1 MKALAG
7 PAWAKGVVCRI
18 AEDLGVHPEELR
30 SWAKKAQVDGGL
42 RPGNTTDGAD
52 RIKEP
57 ALEVREL
64 RRADAILRSAWVCL
78 LRRSVSERP
87 SR

>member
-1 MKALAG
+1 MR
-7 PAWAKGVVCRI
+7 RI
-18 AEDLGVHPEELR
+18 GEDLGVHSEDLR
-30 SWAKKAQVDGGL
+30 SWVKKAQVDGGL
-42 RPGNTTDGAD
+42 RPGNTTDGVD

-78 LRRSVSERP
+78 LMRSVSERP